1 MKMMR
6 TTTLSE
12 LHDFVEVQLAEWPAA
27 RERYEALGLTERRL
41 ERYGDW
47 PLIVQHNPAR
57 AVSTE
62 ARTDAASIAA
72 RPCFLCAA
80 NRPAEQKAIDWPEG
94 WQLLVNP
101 FPVLPF
107 HLVGASKAHQPQEA
121 LPVAAIEA
129 ALACPGLVT
138 FFNGAK
144 AGASAPD
151 HLHYQAV
158 LASELPL
165 LSHVEKLHRGFGY
178 AYSDELDPDLPMRF
192 ISVVADPSDSAL
204 MRRVIGARGLNVETG
219 LPDPGMV
226 NTFVWVDAEGRLRA
240 LVFPR
245 TRHRP
250 ACYFEEG
257 EERIAV
263 SPGAL
268 DMVGLFIVPRAQDYA
283 RLDRRRIEDIY
294 REVQPSADQIR
305 ELWP

>member
-1 MKMMR
+1 MKM
-6 TTTLSE
+6 TLSD
-12 LHDFVEVQLAEWPAA
+12 LQSFVEDQLLAWP
-27 RERYEALGLTERRL
+27 EALARYVALGRTERRL
-41 ERYGDW
+41 EQYGEF

-80 NRPAEQKAIDWPEG
+80 NRPPEQRPIDWPDG
-94 WQLLVNP
+94 WQMLVNP

-107 HLVGASKAHQPQEA
+107 HLVGASGEHKPQKA
-121 LPVAAIEA
+121 LPVAAIEV
-129 ALACPGLVT
+129 ALAFPGLVA

-165 LSHVEKLHRGFGY
+165 LRHVERLHRGFGS
-178 AYSDELDPDLPMRF
+178 AFSDELDPQLPMKF
-192 ISVVADPSDSAL
+192 ISVVAAPSDVDQ
-204 MRRVIGARGLNVETG
+204 MRKVIDACGLNADTG
-219 LPDPGMV
+219 LPDPDMV
-226 NTFVWVDAEGRLRA
+226 NTFVWVDSDSRLRA

-250 ACYFEEG
+250 ACYFQEG

-268 DMVGLFIVPRAQDYA
+268 DMVGLFIVPRAADYSKLS
-283 RLDRRRIEDIY
+283 RHRIEEIY
-294 REVQPSADQIR
+294 REVQPSAEEMR
-305 ELWP
+305 MLWR